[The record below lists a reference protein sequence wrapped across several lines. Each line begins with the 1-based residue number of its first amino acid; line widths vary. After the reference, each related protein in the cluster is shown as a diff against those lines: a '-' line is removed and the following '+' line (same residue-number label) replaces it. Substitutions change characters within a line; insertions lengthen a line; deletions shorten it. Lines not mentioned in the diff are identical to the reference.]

1 MLPGQGRAAPIVV
14 ADRRRIRIVWF
25 GITLGLAGLVGA
37 ALLAVAAVAPAAE
50 SGRGVGIVF
59 LLVAVP
65 MTAIDLVL
73 SFVVTGRM
81 RRSPAAAASPEAS
94 AAAQTVVG
102 SALAVGA
109 ALMCS
114 VFFFVSREPALL
126 LLLLP
131 SAAVLLRWYPSE
143 ERWARILP
151 ASAPP
156 APQRQRMM
164 RE

>member
-1 MLPGQGRAAPIVV
+1 MLPRQSRATPAVV
-14 ADRRRIRIVWF
+14 VDRRKIRIVWF
-25 GITLGLAGLVGA
+25 GITLGLIALVG
-37 ALLAVAAVAPAAE
+37 ALLAVAAVAPAADP
-50 SGRGVGIVF
+50 GRGLGTVF
-59 LLVAVP
+59 LLVAAP

-73 SFVVTGRM
+73 GYVLTGRM
-81 RRSPAAAASPEAS
+81 RRNPAAGASPEAS

-114 VFFFVSREPALL
+114 AFFFVSREPLL
-126 LLLLP
+126 LLLVIP
-131 SAAVLLRWYPSE
+131 CAVVLVRWYPSE

-151 ASAPP
+151 AGAAAAP
-156 APQRQRMM
+156 RRMM